1 MMDSICAKDF
11 NQTILFTEMDLQEV
25 FETRKNDARWNTSYP
40 LKPEDWAKYRTSVPL
55 SFADEHVLSFY
66 IHIPFCRHLC
76 AFCEYSR
83 MLCPNEDLQHQYLTV
98 VKEDIDN
105 FIAAH
110 PGITLNGFDI
120 GGGTPTALSDDN
132 FAYLMQIYSDAIRRL
147 HLSKDFEPSI
157 EGTFAT
163 VNETKARL
171 IAEAGIKRMSFG
183 IQSTCKNVLTQ
194 NHRPGVNIE
203 TLKQTMQMLYR
214 AGINKINL
222 DLMYGLKGQ
231 SIDTL
236 KYDIQTIAALNPEQV
251 TLYELRTNMTGEENH
266 WDKEALFNGY
276 SYLYQQLIFLGYK
289 ARFGQ
294 NTFSKDA
301 TDQGVS
307 SYLRHRMIDGTA
319 YKGFGLS
326 AQSMS
331 RDGVAYNI
339 GKNSANLKSLINNTT
354 YGEEYTYHLPPLE
367 LAAKYIAIAAY
378 HGSFSLTHLSEL
390 LGVDA
395 TTYYHQQ
402 LSFCKANGLLTT
414 AGDVVT
420 CTPQGFKYYGAVFSL
435 FHTYRKYY

>member
-1 MMDSICAKDF
+1 MMDSICAKDS
-11 NQTILFTEMDLQEV
+11 NLTILFTEMDLHEV

-40 LKPEDWAKYRTSVPL
+40 LKPGDWAKYRTSAPL
-55 SFADEHVLSFY
+55 SFADERVLSFY

-83 MLCPNEDLQHQYLTV
+83 MLCPDEALQHKYLTV
-98 VKEDIDN
+98 VKEDMGT

-132 FAYLMQIYSDAIRRL
+132 FAYLMQIYSYAIRKL
-147 HLSKDFEPSI
+147 HLTKDFEPSI

-163 VNETKARL
+163 INETKARL
-171 IAEAGIKRMSFG
+171 ITEAGIKRMSFG
-183 IQSTCKNVLTQ
+183 IQSTCKNVLNRNQ
-194 NHRPGVNIE
+194 RPGINIA
-203 TLKQTMQMLYR
+203 TIMQTMQMLYH
-214 AGINKINL
+214 AGISKINL

-236 KYDIQTIAALNPEQV
+236 QFDIQTIAALNPEQV

-266 WDKEALFNGY
+266 WDKDALFNGY
-276 SYLYQQLIFLGYK
+276 SYLYQQLISLGYT

-294 NTFSKDA
+294 NTFSKDEA
-301 TDQGVS
+301 DRGVS

-331 RDGVAYNI
+331 REGVAYNI
-339 GKNSANLKSLINNTT
+339 GKNSAAMKSLINNTT
-354 YGEEYTYHLPPLE
+354 YGEEYTYHLQSSE

-378 HGSFSLTHLSEL
+378 HGSFSLTRLTEL

-395 TTYYHQQ
+395 TSYYHQQ
-402 LSFCKANGLLTT
+402 LSFCQANDLLTIT
-414 AGDVVT
+414 GDVVT
-420 CTPQGFKYYGAVFSL
+420 CTPKGFKYYGAVFSL
-435 FHTYRKYY
+435 FYFGIM